1 VSEDNITGPLLVAML
16 AVHGEVRPFEKG
28 ARNDQ
33 GGYNYAPADAVIA
46 ASRKLLHKHGL
57 GWMKT
62 GQRMLPPSLASGDI
76 GRRSYVGEAEIS
88 GFIYHAES
96 GGIVNIVSQIPV
108 VAMAATPHDK
118 AAAASS
124 TFGAGYMWLGI
135 LNADREGAHS
145 QVNDR
150 EDHEEPMCVGKA
162 APIAA
167 AIIERAERL
176 AELDG
181 ASREA
186 VYAWACSQCGVP
198 EDETGHPGPKTLYVS
213 EGTKVAALLKLT
225 LEKRAPADPPGSP

>member
-1 VSEDNITGPLLVAML
+1 MAEDNITGPLLVAML
-16 AVHGEVRPFEKG
+16 AVHGDVKPFEKG

-46 ASRKLLHKHGL
+46 ASRKLLHRNGL

-62 GQRMLPPSLASGDI
+62 GQRMLAPSLSAGDI

-96 GGIVNIVSQIPV
+96 GGLVNVVSQIPV
-108 VAMAATPHDK
+108 VAMSATPHDK

-150 EDHEEPMCVGKA
+150 DDEEEPRCVGKL
-162 APIAA
+162 APVATA
-167 AIIERAERL
+167 VIERSQAL
-176 AELDG
+176 ADLDG
-181 ASREA
+181 ATRED
-186 VYAWACSQCGVP
+186 VFAWACRECNVP
-198 EDETGHPGPKTLYVS
+198 KFDGEYPGPKDLLKS
-213 EGTKVAALLKLT
+213 EGMRVKDLLKAT
-225 LEKRAPADPPGSP
+225 LDRRQGAP